1 MHYGKRFPFVDLLIV
16 TMITYGRLSLSGVVG
31 DHPGETTIRKGRS
44 MNIQLMNVAV
54 DIIEQRLA
62 PLANVLTRNNHI
74 TAMRDSF
81 ALAMPFVIVG
91 SLLVPILFP
100 PVSIDG
106 ASRFGQVYLLLR
118 PILLPTFQLT
128 IGLVALIVA
137 FGASASL
144 AKQYRLPERL
154 CGLTG
159 CLAFLL
165 FIGFRETAVSNVY
178 LGGMGIFT
186 ALISSTYSIE
196 IIRFFYKKGW
206 CIRLPD
212 EVPLMTR
219 NGFQLL
225 IPLLVVMLSISVMN
239 AILLQTTG
247 RIVPELISEAVR
259 PLVLASDTLMAVLI
273 SLFICNLLWFIG
285 IHGALIITGIMNPFW
300 MTYLFENQQ
309 ALAAGSPT
317 LPHIYLQGFW
327 DFYLLIGGIG
337 STLPLVLMAM
347 RSRSR
352 QLKSVAKIGLLP
364 SLFNINEPILFG
376 FPVIMN
382 PVFLLPFLF
391 HILCHLIRNI
401 VNQIIL
407 TALTFL
413 MPLLADLVFC
423 SFYFVTKTSGR
434 HTVSTLS
441 HDNDLLQSIG
451 GSYRYLVFTADL
463 MDRFLDILICCL
475 SFFGVDYM
483 DVMISDHFLCMA
495 FYLISVKYKN

>member
-1 MHYGKRFPFVDLLIV
+1 MDLFIV
-16 TMITYGRLSLSGVVG
+16 TTITYGGLLLYPGVR
-31 DHPGETTIRKGRS
+31 DHPGDTSILKGRI

-100 PVSIDG
+100 PVSING
-106 ASRFGQVYLLLR
+106 ASAFGQFYFQLR
-118 PILLPTFQLT
+118 PILLPTFELT

-165 FIGFRETAVSNVY
+165 FIGFRDNGATNIF

-196 IIRFFYKKGW
+196 IVRFFYKKGW
-206 CIRLPD
+206 CIRLPE
-212 EVPLMTR
+212 EVPVMTR

-225 IPLLVVMLSISVMN
+225 IPLLVVMLSISVIN
-239 AILLQTTG
+239 ALLLQSTG
-247 RIVPELISEAVR
+247 RILPELISEAVR
-259 PLVLASDTLMAVLI
+259 PLVVASDTLTAVLI
-273 SLFICNLLWFIG
+273 SLFICNLLWFVG

-309 ALAAGSPT
+309 ALAAGSAT

-337 STLPLVLMAM
+337 STLPLVFMAM

-352 QLKSVAKIGLLP
+352 QLKSVGKIGLLP

-376 FPVIMN
+376 FPIIMN

-391 HILCHLIRNI
+391 VPLINACIAWYLTHLGVLDRAVAMLPWSMPAPLGAAWSANGSWKTYACACSLFLTPGCSI
-401 VNQIIL
+401 VRSSRSMN
-407 TALTFL
+407 
-413 MPLLADLVFC
+413 
-423 SFYFVTKTSGR
+423 
-434 HTVSTLS
+434 
-441 HDNDLLQSIG
+441 
-451 GSYRYLVFTADL
+451 GSSPTPNAKLFA
-463 MDRFLDILICCL
+463 CL
-475 SFFGVDYM
+475 PQPAARGLF
-483 DVMISDHFLCMA
+483 ISA
-495 FYLISVKYKN
+495 

>member
-186 ALISSTYSIE
+186 ALISSTYSID
-196 IIRFFYKKGW
+196 IIRFFYKKAGAFA
-206 CIRLPD
+206 C
-212 EVPLMTR
+212 LMKCR
-219 NGFQLL
+219 
-225 IPLLVVMLSISVMN
+225 
-239 AILLQTTG
+239 
-247 RIVPELISEAVR
+247 
-259 PLVLASDTLMAVLI
+259 
-273 SLFICNLLWFIG
+273 
-285 IHGALIITGIMNPFW
+285 
-300 MTYLFENQQ
+300 
-309 ALAAGSPT
+309 
-317 LPHIYLQGFW
+317 
-327 DFYLLIGGIG
+327 
-337 STLPLVLMAM
+337 
-347 RSRSR
+347 
-352 QLKSVAKIGLLP
+352 
-364 SLFNINEPILFG
+364 
-376 FPVIMN
+376 
-382 PVFLLPFLF
+382 
-391 HILCHLIRNI
+391 
-401 VNQIIL
+401 
-407 TALTFL
+407 
-413 MPLLADLVFC
+413 
-423 SFYFVTKTSGR
+423 
-434 HTVSTLS
+434 
-441 HDNDLLQSIG
+441 
-451 GSYRYLVFTADL
+451 
-463 MDRFLDILICCL
+463 
-475 SFFGVDYM
+475 
-483 DVMISDHFLCMA
+483 
-495 FYLISVKYKN
+495 

>member
-1 MHYGKRFPFVDLLIV
+1 M
-16 TMITYGRLSLSGVVG
+16 
-31 DHPGETTIRKGRS
+31 
-44 MNIQLMNVAV
+44 
-54 DIIEQRLA
+54 
-62 PLANVLTRNNHI
+62 
-74 TAMRDSF
+74 
-81 ALAMPFVIVG
+81 
-91 SLLVPILFP
+91 
-100 PVSIDG
+100 
-106 ASRFGQVYLLLR
+106 
-118 PILLPTFQLT
+118 
-128 IGLVALIVA
+128 
-137 FGASASL
+137 
-144 AKQYRLPERL
+144 
-154 CGLTG
+154 
-159 CLAFLL
+159 
-165 FIGFRETAVSNVY
+165 
-178 LGGMGIFT
+178 
-186 ALISSTYSIE
+186 
-196 IIRFFYKKGW
+196 
-206 CIRLPD
+206 PD

-391 HILCHLIRNI
+391 VPLINACIAWYLTQLGILDRAWRCCHGRCLPRW
-401 VNQIIL
+401 
-407 TALTFL
+407 
-413 MPLLADLVFC
+413 
-423 SFYFVTKTSGR
+423 GR
-434 HTVSTLS
+434 H
-441 HDNDLLQSIG
+441 G
-451 GSYRYLVFTADL
+451 RRTAAGK
-463 MDRFLDILICCL
+463 IC
-475 SFFGVDYM
+475 
-483 DVMISDHFLCMA
+483 A
-495 FYLISVKYKN
+495 

>member
-391 HILCHLIRNI
+391 VPLINACIAWYLTQLGILDRAVAMLHGRCLPRW
-401 VNQIIL
+401 
-407 TALTFL
+407 
-413 MPLLADLVFC
+413 
-423 SFYFVTKTSGR
+423 GR
-434 HTVSTLS
+434 H
-441 HDNDLLQSIG
+441 G
-451 GSYRYLVFTADL
+451 RRTAAGK
-463 MDRFLDILICCL
+463 IC
-475 SFFGVDYM
+475 
-483 DVMISDHFLCMA
+483 A
-495 FYLISVKYKN
+495 